1 MKRHLIGCY
10 YEPISD
16 THDHHIPP
24 PNPTSHKHTH
34 THTHTHFK
42 KERNIPGM
50 KSQPVVVNFWE

>member
-1 MKRHLIGCY
+1 MNQLVTLMI
-10 YEPISD
+10 I
-16 THDHHIPP
+16 TNPP
-24 PNPTSHKHTH
+24 PPTTPLLTNTH